1 MKWEGTMVD
10 ERLKELKKYT
20 GPGDNAG
27 VRVAWADFVVWA
39 LSEARLLNRLH
50 DLVPKPPKVKAGT
63 PFNRSLFDFYTKSV
77 VIGEKEGHL
86 SDVTLV
92 SGVNKAEY
100 HVHRVVI
107 ASASR
112 YMLEAFKNNPAFI
125 KTKKKKPRAEGAAAT
140 EEVKDEFIYEWVV
153 NFDKITIPD
162 PVITASSKT
171 TGKTSDD

>member
-1 MKWEGTMVD
+1 MRWEGTMVD
-10 ERLKELKKYT
+10 ERIKELKIYM
-20 GPGDNAG
+20 GPGDAASK
-27 VRVAWADFVVWA
+27 RVTWADFVTWA
-39 LSEARLLNRLH
+39 ISEARLLNRLH
-50 DLVPKPPKVKAGT
+50 DLIPKPAKVKPGI
-63 PFNRSLFDFYTKSV
+63 PFNRSLFDFYTNSV

-86 SDVTLV
+86 SDVVLV

-100 HVHRVVI
+100 NVHRVVV

-112 YMLEAFKNNPAFI
+112 YMLEAFKNNPPFI
-125 KTKKKKPRAEGAAAT
+125 KTKKRKPKPEGAAAT
-140 EEVKDEFIYEWVV
+140 DDLKEEYIYEWEV